1 MTNVEF
7 EKCACQHCESE
18 QSPNAIMCYA
28 CEYTDCW
35 KDLRNDRLFRR
46 GYFANKAQQCDTPDS
61 VGRAS
66 NRFSNITVT

>member
-7 EKCACQHCESE
+7 EKCACQHCEGE

-35 KDLRNDRLFRR
+35 KDLRTDRLFRR
-46 GYFANKAQQCDTPDS
+46 GYFANKAE
-61 VGRAS
+61 
-66 NRFSNITVT
+66 